1 MSMKEI
7 NRNNHTTAHAIS
19 VAAGV
24 PYSTVY
30 KLEHDQT
37 TFDKCSYGTVSRIA
51 GLFNVSSDII
61 AADDEFSHFRD
72 EMHHQLKRQG
82 SKLFLA
88 ACFVND
94 LPNQYYR
101 GGWTLRALYTVCLCD
116 YLSDLVNEPK
126 PPKYNRIRSL
136 YYDPPVRISDRKDCN
151 GPYIPVFEEHG
162 ILEGDVFDAV

>member
-7 NRNNHTTAHAIS
+7 IRNNHTTAHAIS

-51 GLFNVSSDII
+51 DLFNVSSDII

-94 LPNQYYR
+94 LPNLQ
-101 GGWTLRALYTVCLCD
+101 A
-116 YLSDLVNEPK
+116 EP
-126 PPKYNRIRSL
+126 
-136 YYDPPVRISDRKDCN
+136 RISS
-151 GPYIPVFEEHG
+151 PS
-162 ILEGDVFDAV
+162 EGKMTRHWKEK